1 MENIL
6 STRIL
11 RLKTPVLRSNL
22 GEYSDAY
29 IAVKGKISVA
39 CTNNAN
45 RGNKKLTLKNNA
57 LFRSCIKNINN
68 AFIGNAEHLHIIVK

>member
-22 GEYSDAY
+22 GEYRDAY
-29 IAVKGKISVA
+29 SAVKGKIGVA
-39 CTNNAN
+39 CTNNAM
-45 RGNKKLTLKNNA
+45 LTEE
-57 LFRSCIKNINN
+57 IKS
-68 AFIGNAEHLHIIVK
+68 

>member
-39 CTNNAN
+39 CTNNAM
-45 RGNKKLTLKNNA
+45 LTEE
-57 LFRSCIKNINN
+57 IKS
-68 AFIGNAEHLHIIVK
+68 